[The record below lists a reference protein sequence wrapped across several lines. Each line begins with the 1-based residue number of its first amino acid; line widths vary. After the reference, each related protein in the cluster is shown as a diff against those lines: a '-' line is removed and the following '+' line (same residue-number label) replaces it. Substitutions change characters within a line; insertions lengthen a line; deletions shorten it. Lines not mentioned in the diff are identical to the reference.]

1 MAVALTEVVRWLDRY
16 LAIDEIEDYP
26 GALNGLQVEGPGP
39 VAKVGAATD
48 ACQATIDAA
57 VQAGCGLLL
66 VHHGLF
72 WGEPRPLVGPAYR
85 RVRALIEAGTALYS
99 AHLPLDLHD
108 EVGNNVLLAD
118 ALGLTV
124 DARFGRMKSLDGLG
138 VLASLDLARD
148 DLVSRIADEC
158 GAEPTLIPGGPERV
172 RRVAIV
178 TGGAGSLIGQA
189 VEAGADTFVTGEGAH
204 HTYHE
209 AMEAGINVVYAGH
222 YATETFGVRALA
234 ERLAGEFDLE
244 REFFDVP
251 TGL

>member
-1 MAVALTEVVRWLDRY
+1 MAAALTEIVAWLDRY
-16 LAIDEIEDYP
+16 LAIEEIEDYP

-57 VQAGCGLLL
+57 AQAGCGLLL

-72 WGEPRPLVGPAYR
+72 WGDPRPLTGPTYR
-85 RVRALIEAGTALYS
+85 RVRRLIEARMALYG
-99 AHLPLDLHD
+99 AHLPLDVHD
-108 EVGNNVLLAD
+108 EVGNNVLLAE

-124 DARFGRMKSLDGLG
+124 DGRFGRVKSLEDVG

-148 DLVSRIADEC
+148 DFASRVADEC
-158 GAEPTLIPGGPERV
+158 GTEPTLIPGGPERV

-189 VEAGADTFVTGEGAH
+189 VEAGADTFVTGEGRH

-234 ERLAGEFDLE
+234 EKLAAEFGLD